1 MPGQNRP
8 AGELDG
14 SPLSDG
20 GVNVRSSV
28 GAARKYCG
36 LCRNGS
42 CGLKATMTNAPIN
55 TATPIATRDKKNLVT
70 YSGGLSSLLF
80 SQAMC
85 DLIGRPRPAARAR
98 TSDIRMSAER
108 SRQGQVRSGP
118 ASWELDTCGNVVAR
132 LG

>member
-85 DLIGRPRPAARAR
+85 DLIGSSSASSTRSHVGHSNVRRMEPTGPGSIRA
-98 TSDIRMSAER
+98 SIMGA
-108 SRQGQVRSGP
+108 
-118 ASWELDTCGNVVAR
+118 
-132 LG
+132 